1 MLRRKI
7 RPPLTQLVKHS
18 RSGSKR
24 RHDTAAARS
33 GLSVFSWREA
43 NQTNAGRVDSARPQL
58 RERVKPLPR
67 IFVQQQIKV
76 GRDGIVLDYM
86 SGKHA
91 TMRS

>member
-1 MLRRKI
+1 VLRRKI
-7 RPPLTQLVKHS
+7 RPPLTQLVKH
-18 RSGSKR
+18 RV
-24 RHDTAAARS
+24 AAA
-33 GLSVFSWREA
+33 SVAMTRLRQVQDFRYLVGA
-43 NQTNAGRVDSARPQL
+43 KRIKQNAGRVDSARPQL